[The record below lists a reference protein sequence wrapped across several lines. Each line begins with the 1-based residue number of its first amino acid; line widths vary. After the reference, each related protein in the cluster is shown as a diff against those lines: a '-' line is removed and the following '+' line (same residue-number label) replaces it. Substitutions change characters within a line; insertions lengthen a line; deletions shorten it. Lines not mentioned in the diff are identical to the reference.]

1 MASDSSYPGPRPRGG
16 SLWEMIDLVRRG
28 SLILLLVVTAAL
40 LSAGCAPA
48 AAPGDEET
56 DGEQVAPTA
65 TPSSGADSEPPGGC
79 WDGALPE
86 HGVHCHVLEHAA
98 MVEAIEVVAI
108 YEAPN
113 DVLHV
118 FLARSAP
125 LDDELTS
132 LFRRKASAFLAE
144 RGESLL
150 ALEFHWTSV
159 RGGELR
165 GLLVPPSMEGYDQA
179 FLHVGGLK
187 AVASQPGWASWTQL
201 WPDTSTALKHDPG
214 SGARFDVSDID
225 RGNIPEPDCEVEV
238 SGSGC
243 RHWKL
248 HPDSG
253 IAGGHKNPDKR
264 PGENKKRSYIQI
276 KESLLPTDEEGR
288 QALMRKLGLDRS
300 QISIEFEFVPVKY
313 DYGELWRWATILR
326 RFALSPSNTIG
337 IVYAGVRAN
346 KKYDHLE
353 NLFPLD
359 DLDVAVYGDAS
370 TLRDTVGI
378 HALDARVVVEAL
390 PELLPLLG
398 IPIDAVGVVS
408 TIDEGWTGL
417 TVPE

>member
-1 MASDSSYPGPRPRGG
+1 MSMHIPDPSRAGLMPAMLPAVALAVLATAGCGTEPGPISEPTF
-16 SLWEMIDLVRRG
+16 SPT
-28 SLILLLVVTAAL
+28 STVTATAV
-40 LSAGCAPA
+40 P
-48 AAPGDEET
+48 
-56 DGEQVAPTA
+56 VPTA
-65 TPSSGADSEPPGGC
+65 TEVPQTPPGDC
-79 WDGALPE
+79 WDGVLAE
-86 HGVHCHVLEHAA
+86 NGVHCYVFE
-98 MVEAIEVVAI
+98 EAQRQGAIKVVAI

-132 LFRRKASAFLAE
+132 LFRKKASAFLAE
-144 RGESLL
+144 RGESLYI
-150 ALEFHWTSV
+150 LEFHWTTV
-159 RGGELR
+159 PGGEFR
-165 GLLVPPSMEGYDQA
+165 GELVPPPMEGYDQA

-187 AVASQPGWASWTQL
+187 AVRSQPGWASWRQL
-201 WPDTSTALKHDPG
+201 WPETSTALKHDPG

-225 RGNIPEPDCEVEV
+225 RGNIPEPDCGVDAD
-238 SGSGC
+238 GSGC
-243 RHWKL
+243 EDWKL
-248 HPDSG
+248 YPDSG

-337 IVYAGVRAN
+337 IVDANVRPN
-346 KKYDHLE
+346 KNYQPALE
-353 NLFPLD
+353 NVFPLD
-359 DLDVAVYGDAS
+359 DLDLAVYGDAS

-378 HALDARVVVEAL
+378 DALDARAVVEAL

-398 IPIDAVGVVS
+398 IPIDAVGVVR

>member
-1 MASDSSYPGPRPRGG
+1 
-16 SLWEMIDLVRRG
+16 MIDLVRRG

-40 LSAGCAPA
+40 LSGGCAPA
-48 AAPGDEET
+48 ASPGDEET
-56 DGEQVAPTA
+56 GGEQVAPTA
-65 TPSSGADSEPPGGC
+65 TPSSGAGSEPPGGC

-86 HGVHCHVLEHAA
+86 HGVHCHVLEEAQRQG
-98 MVEAIEVVAI
+98 AIEVVAI

-132 LFRRKASAFLAE
+132 LFRRKASGLLSD
-144 RGESLL
+144 RLESLSAL
-150 ALEFHWTSV
+150 AFRWDMV
-159 RGGELR
+159 GGGELR
-165 GLLVPPSMEGYDQA
+165 GLMVPPSMEGYDQA

-187 AVASQPGWASWTQL
+187 AVRSQPGWASWTQL

-253 IAGGHKNPDKR
+253 IAGGHRNLDKR
-264 PGENKKRSYIQI
+264 PGENKFRSYIQI
-276 KESLLPTDEEGR
+276 KETLLPTDEEGR

-313 DYGELWRWATILR
+313 DYGEMWRWATILR
-326 RFALSPSNTIG
+326 RFVLSPSNTIG

-359 DLDVAVYGDAS
+359 DLDLAVYGDAS

-378 HALDARVVVEAL
+378 HALDASVVVEAL

-408 TIDEGWTGL
+408 TIDEGWTGI
-417 TVPE
+417 TVME